1 MEDQTRR
8 SRGEVHMRLSVV
20 KDGWGMVM
28 GEVEEEEEEDVV
40 MAIRNISFRHLII
53 GTVSRRLNVRE
64 YLGSFI
70 SEPYRTNTFLSSCL
84 WKE

>member
-20 KDGWGMVM
+20 KDGWGMVR
-28 GEVEEEEEEDVV
+28 GEVEEEEV
-40 MAIRNISFRHLII
+40 MAIINISFRHLII
-53 GTVSRRLNVRE
+53 GTVSRRLNLRE
-64 YLGSFI
+64 YLSSFI

>member
-20 KDGWGMVM
+20 KDGWGMIM
-28 GEVEEEEEEDVV
+28 GEVEEEEEV
-40 MAIRNISFRHLII
+40 MAIRNISFIYLII
-53 GTVSRRLNVRE
+53 GNMSRRLNVRE
-64 YLGSFI
+64 YLSSFI

>member
-20 KDGWGMVM
+20 KDGWGMVG
-28 GEVEEEEEEDVV
+28 GEVEEEEEV
-40 MAIRNISFRHLII
+40 MAIINISFRHLII
-53 GTVSRRLNVRE
+53 GTVSRRLNLRE
-64 YLGSFI
+64 YLSSFI
-70 SEPYRTNTFLSSCL
+70 SEPYRTNTFLFHCL

>member
-1 MEDQTRR
+1 
-8 SRGEVHMRLSVV
+8 MRLSVV

-28 GEVEEEEEEDVV
+28 GEVEVEEEEEEEV
-40 MAIRNISFRHLII
+40 MAIINISFRHLII

>member
-1 MEDQTRR
+1 
-8 SRGEVHMRLSVV
+8 MRLSVV

-40 MAIRNISFRHLII
+40 MAIINISFRHLII
-53 GTVSRRLNVRE
+53 GTVSRRLNLRE
-64 YLGSFI
+64 YLSSFI

>member
-1 MEDQTRR
+1 
-8 SRGEVHMRLSVV
+8 MRLSVV
-20 KDGWGMVM
+20 KDGLGMVR
-28 GEVEEEEEEDVV
+28 GAVEEEEEEDVV

-64 YLGSFI
+64 YLSSFI